1 MVTLK
6 HAFAMFGCAAAFAAL
21 PLLGASP
28 ASATTCPNGTVPSS
42 FAGVC
47 SEGSGGGNVA
57 APPQVAQPPSNVML
71 NPNGLA
77 SVDGVPCTPQKI
89 GKCIALQESQG

>member
-1 MVTLK
+1 MCRSIRGPTL
-6 HAFAMFGCAAAFAAL
+6 AAAAPAA
-21 PLLGASP
+21 
-28 ASATTCPNGTVPSS
+28 ATECPNGTMPSS

-47 SEGSGGGNVA
+47 SEASGGGSVA
-57 APPQVAQPPSNVML
+57 APPQVAQPPSNVFL
-71 NPNGLA
+71 NPNGLS